1 MATKEQERKTLTEI
15 EKMVLGL
22 GVGSYIA
29 TAFEGCWEIA
39 QDNIENDYG
48 NSMKK
53 QRDMTCDQLES
64 AMNTIKSM
72 KEELD
77 RRNEAI
83 KTLRKSV
90 ANLSESDK
98 DHLIKQSNAEKI
110 ASEHIQKLAD
120 YEVKC
125 AQQEDEI
132 LHLKARLYD
141 FMTGKEF

>member
-1 MATKEQERKTLTEI
+1 MGRIATKQDERKALADIIEI
-15 EKMVLGL
+15 VEGL
-22 GVGSYIA
+22 GEGSYIG
-29 TAFEGCWEIA
+29 TAFEGCFDIA
-39 QDNIENDYG
+39 RDNIENDYG

-72 KEELD
+72 KEELN
-77 RRNEAI
+77 RRNEEI

-98 DHLIKQSNAEKI
+98 DHLNKQRNAEKI

-125 AQQEDEI
+125 GQQETEI
-132 LHLKARLYD
+132 LHLKAKLYD
-141 FMTGKEF
+141 LLCK